1 MVLNDFGNEVYEPVY
16 RYPSREYMELLEKE
30 DGEGKSKRDGVV
42 MNELEEVEQR
52 DHGDLESGTRVGKEA
67 AESVKSF

>member
-1 MVLNDFGNEVYEPVY
+1 MY

-30 DGEGKSKRDGVV
+30 DGEGKSKRENFA
-42 MNELEEVEQR
+42 MKRLEEVEQR
-52 DHGDLESGTRVGKEA
+52 DQGDLESGTGLGKGA